1 MGAMALHF
9 KTFEVFFKLYAP
21 DLSEIHKAV
30 LKQTLE
36 ELYVKFGID
45 WNTDVSKLKPTDF
58 PMFQDLH
65 TLLTDKI
72 NTAEKT
78 DDLEYLSVIIR
89 ELAYGSDSFLWN
101 GHTSISPKSKF
112 ICLDTHDL
120 QEMSD
125 SIKKTQY
132 YNLLTW
138 AWQQMSRDR
147 NEKILLVAD
156 EAHMLVDPNVPQS
169 LIFMRN
175 IAKRARKYEAGLI
188 VISQSV
194 VDFLDPC
201 VKLYGQ
207 ALMDLPAY
215 KIITGT
221 DGQNLIELSR
231 LYNFTEAERDRVET
245 APKEYAL
252 FMIGNL
258 RIFVHFDIPA
268 YKMEYIGKG
277 GGR

>member
-1 MGAMALHF
+1 M
-9 KTFEVFFKLYAP
+9 
-21 DLSEIHKAV
+21 
-30 LKQTLE
+30 
-36 ELYVKFGID
+36 
-45 WNTDVSKLKPTDF
+45 PTVNISVY
-58 PMFQDLH
+58 
-65 TLLTDKI
+65 LTRKYP
-72 NTAEKT
+72 
-78 DDLEYLSVIIR
+78 YL
-89 ELAYGSDSFLWN
+89 
-101 GHTSISPKSKF
+101 
-112 ICLDTHDL
+112 
-120 QEMSD
+120 
-125 SIKKTQY
+125 
-132 YNLLTW
+132 
-138 AWQQMSRDR
+138 
-147 NEKILLVAD
+147 
-156 EAHMLVDPNVPQS
+156 LVDPNVPQS

-194 VDFLDPC
+194 VDFLDPS
-201 VKLYGQ
+201 VKMYGQ

-258 RIFVHFDIPA
+258 RIFVHFDIPL
-268 YKMEYIGKG
+268 YKMDYIGKG